1 MITIANPEKY
11 IAGLYER
18 LSNENI
24 EVGNGEVI
32 ETKEDEQESGSIS
45 TQKLFLRNFCK
56 DNNIQVYDDYT
67 DDGVSGATFDRPDFN
82 RMIKDIENKK
92 INLIA
97 VKDLSRFGRLSSKIS
112 YYLEEFFIEKGVRFI
127 AVTDDIDTGH
137 IETSEEMVQFKAFF
151 NEWFLR
157 DTSRKVR
164 NGKKTRAKEGK
175 VMTTYPTYGYK
186 KDPLDYNH
194 YVIDQDIAPIVRRIF
209 MLARNGMTPTEIG
222 KILTDERTLVPSE
235 IVGNGHTRKEGIKRG
250 WNRNTVKRI
259 LQNVTYLGWLSN
271 GNTKKINYKS
281 KKTMIMPK
289 ENRIIVKGMHTPIID
304 EETFN
309 IVQDMIKSRTSTR
322 VKSYDWLLI
331 KARTA
336 YKVSYNA
343 NGGTMAP
350 SAQPKIHGTDL
361 KLTSSVPTRDGYT
374 FKGWATSP
382 NGTVSMQPGGIYS
395 GNANITYYAVWDLT
409 KYYLLNHA
417 DICTPMTGGWERETY
432 SAKNSIEFNKTANAY
447 KFKVEAGNTAP
458 YFRTYG
464 TIDMRP
470 YKKLHIEAYLTI
482 NPGGYSGQCTLTAGA
497 VNGKTTPF
505 SQCAYVASDSVS
517 GFYPDGKKGKTV
529 ALDIDV
535 TNCDYPATIVMTV
548 ENGAGSYSTFIAEA
562 MIYAIWLTK

>member
-11 IAGLYER
+11 VAGLYER

-32 ETKEDEQESGSIS
+32 VTNEDEQESGSIS

-92 INLIA
+92 INLII

-235 IVGNGHTRKEGIKRG
+235 IVGNGHTRKDGIKRG

-259 LQNVTYLGWLSN
+259 LQNVTYLGWVSN

-289 ENRIIVKGMHTPIID
+289 EDRIIVKDMHTPIID

-309 IVQDMIKSRTSTR
+309 IVQDMIKSRTGVRT
-322 VKSYDWLLI
+322 KSYDWLL
-331 KARTA
+331 KGLVCC
-336 YKVSYNA
+336 KECGKKLSLV
-343 NGGTMAP
+343 P
-350 SAQPKIHGTDL
+350 QKHPKKT
-361 KLTSSVPTRDGYT
+361 T
-374 FKGWATSP
+374 FYLRC
-382 NGTVSMQPGGIYS
+382 N
-395 GNANITYYAVWDLT
+395 TYASNTQLG
-409 KYYLLNHA
+409 L
-417 DICTPMTGGWERETY
+417 CTPHSNNLEKVTDFVIEQIKKRCREFLNEEKYTKIANTSKDKIIKDTNKRIDKLYEDKYNGLFEDEDFTRLYSKQIENRKQAEERIKQLQELEQKED
-432 SAKNSIEFNKTANAY
+432 SSIDINKLVSDFVNMKEITRTMLVSLVDKIEISENKEITIYY
-447 KFKVEAGNTAP
+447 KFNILNMGNEN
-458 YFRTYG
+458 
-464 TIDMRP
+464 
-470 YKKLHIEAYLTI
+470 KLQ
-482 NPGGYSGQCTLTAGA
+482 NVG
-497 VNGKTTPF
+497 
-505 SQCAYVASDSVS
+505 
-517 GFYPDGKKGKTV
+517 
-529 ALDIDV
+529 
-535 TNCDYPATIVMTV
+535 
-548 ENGAGSYSTFIAEA
+548 
-562 MIYAIWLTK
+562 

>member
-11 IAGLYER
+11 VAGLYER

-32 ETKEDEQESGSIS
+32 VTNEDEQESGSIS

-92 INLIA
+92 INLII

-127 AVTDDIDTGH
+127 AVTDDIDTGA
-137 IETSEEMVQFKAFF
+137 IETSEDMVQFKAFF

-164 NGKKTRAKEGK
+164 NGKKTRAREGK

-186 KDPLDYNH
+186 KDPLDNNH
-194 YVIDQDIAPIVRRIF
+194 YVIDPDIAPIVRRIF
-209 MLARNGMTPTEIG
+209 MLARNGKTPTEIG
-222 KILTDERTLVPSE
+222 KILTDEKTLVPSE
-235 IVGNGHTRKEGIKRG
+235 IVGNGHTRKDGIKRG

-259 LQNVTYLGWLSN
+259 LQNVTYLGWVSN

-289 ENRIIVKGMHTPIID
+289 EDRIIKKGMHTPIID

-322 VKSYDWLLI
+322 VKSYDWLL
-331 KARTA
+331 KGLVCC
-336 YKVSYNA
+336 KEC
-343 NGGTMAP
+343 G
-350 SAQPKIHGTDL
+350 K
-361 KLTSSVPTRDGYT
+361 KLSLVPQKHPNKTT
-374 FKGWATSP
+374 FYLRC
-382 NGTVSMQPGGIYS
+382 N
-395 GNANITYYAVWDLT
+395 TYASNTQLA
-409 KYYLLNHA
+409 L
-417 DICTPMTGGWERETY
+417 CTPHSNNLEKVTDFVIEQIKKRCREFLNEEQYTKIANTSKDKIINDRFNVKNEILILEKKVKNINKRIDKLYEDKYNGLFEDEDFTRLYSKQIESRKQAEERIRQLQELEEKED
-432 SAKNSIEFNKTANAY
+432 SSIDINKLVSDFVNMKEITRTMLVSLVDKIEISENKEITIYY
-447 KFKVEAGNTAP
+447 KFNILNMGNE
-458 YFRTYG
+458 
-464 TIDMRP
+464 DN
-470 YKKLHIEAYLTI
+470 KLQ
-482 NPGGYSGQCTLTAGA
+482 NVG
-497 VNGKTTPF
+497 
-505 SQCAYVASDSVS
+505 
-517 GFYPDGKKGKTV
+517 
-529 ALDIDV
+529 
-535 TNCDYPATIVMTV
+535 
-548 ENGAGSYSTFIAEA
+548 
-562 MIYAIWLTK
+562 

>member
-1 MITIANPEKY
+1 MYNSVVNWIGGNLLLLEREVFMITIANPEKY
-11 IAGLYER
+11 VAGLYER

-32 ETKEDEQESGSIS
+32 VTNEDEQESGSIS

-92 INLIA
+92 INLII

-235 IVGNGHTRKEGIKRG
+235 IVGNGHTRKDGIKRG

-259 LQNVTYLGWLSN
+259 LQNVTYLGWVSN

-289 ENRIIVKGMHTPIID
+289 EDRIIVKDMHTPIID

-309 IVQDMIKSRTSTR
+309 IVQDMIKSRTGVRT
-322 VKSYDWLLI
+322 KSYDWLL
-331 KARTA
+331 KGLVCC
-336 YKVSYNA
+336 KEC
-343 NGGTMAP
+343 G
-350 SAQPKIHGTDL
+350 K
-361 KLTSSVPTRDGYT
+361 KLSLVPQKHPNKTT
-374 FKGWATSP
+374 FYLRC
-382 NGTVSMQPGGIYS
+382 N
-395 GNANITYYAVWDLT
+395 TYASNTQLG
-409 KYYLLNHA
+409 L
-417 DICTPMTGGWERETY
+417 CTPHSNNLEKVTEFVIEQIKKRCRKFLDEEKYTKIANTSKDKIIKDRFNVKNEILILEKKVKDINKRIDKLYEDKYNGLFEDEDFTRLYSKQIENRKQAEERIKQLQELEEKED
-432 SAKNSIEFNKTANAY
+432 SSIDINKLVNDFVNMKEITRTMLVSLVDKIEISENKEITIYY
-447 KFKVEAGNTAP
+447 KFNILNMGNEN
-458 YFRTYG
+458 
-464 TIDMRP
+464 
-470 YKKLHIEAYLTI
+470 KLQ
-482 NPGGYSGQCTLTAGA
+482 NVG
-497 VNGKTTPF
+497 
-505 SQCAYVASDSVS
+505 
-517 GFYPDGKKGKTV
+517 
-529 ALDIDV
+529 
-535 TNCDYPATIVMTV
+535 
-548 ENGAGSYSTFIAEA
+548 
-562 MIYAIWLTK
+562 

>member
-1 MITIANPEKY
+1 MLLEREVLMITIANPEKY
-11 IAGLYER
+11 VAGLYER

-24 EVGNGEVI
+24 EVGNSEVI
-32 ETKEDEQESGSIS
+32 VTNEDEQESGSIS

-92 INLIA
+92 INLII

-235 IVGNGHTRKEGIKRG
+235 IVGNGHTRKDGIKRG

-259 LQNVTYLGWLSN
+259 LQNVTYLGWVNDGCPVRSSYNTEKIVAKGYSNANVGECYGGGLFGVTINLSTISN
-271 GNTKKINYKS
+271 LFTGPESEVSFWYIRTPGYDFMLDNVADIKS
-281 KKTMIMPK
+281 KISSLGSAFTTDD
-289 ENRIIVKGMHTPIID
+289 ENR
-304 EETFN
+304 N
-309 IVQDMIKSRTSTR
+309 
-322 VKSYDWLLI
+322 
-331 KARTA
+331 
-336 YKVSYNA
+336 
-343 NGGTMAP
+343 
-350 SAQPKIHGTDL
+350 
-361 KLTSSVPTRDGYT
+361 DGYPIL
-374 FKGWATSP
+374 KWEK
-382 NGTVSMQPGGIYS
+382 
-395 GNANITYYAVWDLT
+395 NI
-409 KYYLLNHA
+409 
-417 DICTPMTGGWERETY
+417 ICEKE
-432 SAKNSIEFNKTANAY
+432 
-447 KFKVEAGNTAP
+447 
-458 YFRTYG
+458 
-464 TIDMRP
+464 
-470 YKKLHIEAYLTI
+470 
-482 NPGGYSGQCTLTAGA
+482 
-497 VNGKTTPF
+497 
-505 SQCAYVASDSVS
+505 
-517 GFYPDGKKGKTV
+517 
-529 ALDIDV
+529 
-535 TNCDYPATIVMTV
+535 
-548 ENGAGSYSTFIAEA
+548 EN
-562 MIYAIWLTK
+562 

>member
-1 MITIANPEKY
+1 MLLEREVFMITIANPEKY

-32 ETKEDEQESGSIS
+32 VTNEDEQESGSIS

-92 INLIA
+92 INLVI

-235 IVGNGHTRKEGIKRG
+235 IVGNTHTRKDEIKRG

-259 LQNVTYLGWLSN
+259 LQNVTYLGWVSN

-289 ENRIIVKGMHTPIID
+289 EDRIIVKDMHTPIID

-309 IVQDMIKSRTSTR
+309 IVQEQIESRTSTR
-322 VKSYDWLLI
+322 VKSYDWLL
-331 KARTA
+331 KGLVCC
-336 YKVSYNA
+336 KEC
-343 NGGTMAP
+343 G
-350 SAQPKIHGTDL
+350 K
-361 KLTSSVPTRDGYT
+361 KLSLVPQEHPNKTT
-374 FKGWATSP
+374 FYLRCNTYAT
-382 NGTVSMQPGGIYS
+382 NTHLG
-395 GNANITYYAVWDLT
+395 L
-409 KYYLLNHA
+409 
-417 DICTPMTGGWERETY
+417 CTPHSNNLEKVTDFVIEQIKKRCGEFLNEEKYTKIANTSKEKIMKDKFNIKNEILILEKKVKDINKRIDKLYEDKYNGLFEDEDFTRLYSKQIENRKQAEERIKQLQELEQKED
-432 SAKNSIEFNKTANAY
+432 SSIDINKLVSDFVNMKEITRTMLVSLVDKIEISESKEITIYY
-447 KFKVEAGNTAP
+447 KFNILNMENE
-458 YFRTYG
+458 
-464 TIDMRP
+464 D
-470 YKKLHIEAYLTI
+470 KLK
-482 NPGGYSGQCTLTAGA
+482 NVG
-497 VNGKTTPF
+497 
-505 SQCAYVASDSVS
+505 
-517 GFYPDGKKGKTV
+517 
-529 ALDIDV
+529 
-535 TNCDYPATIVMTV
+535 
-548 ENGAGSYSTFIAEA
+548 
-562 MIYAIWLTK
+562 

>member
-1 MITIANPEKY
+1 MLLEREVFMITIANPEKY

-32 ETKEDEQESGSIS
+32 VTNEDEQESGSIS

-92 INLIA
+92 INLIV

-137 IETSEEMVQFKAFF
+137 IETSEEIVQFKAFF

-175 VMTTYPTYGYK
+175 IMTTYPTYGYK

-235 IVGNGHTRKEGIKRG
+235 IVGNRHTRKDGIKRG

-259 LQNVTYLGWLSN
+259 LQNVTYLGWVSN

-289 ENRIIVKGMHTPIID
+289 EDRIIVKGMHTPIID

-309 IVQDMIKSRTSTR
+309 IVQDMIKSRTGVRT
-322 VKSYDWLLI
+322 KSYDWLL
-331 KARTA
+331 KGLVCC
-336 YKVSYNA
+336 KEC
-343 NGGTMAP
+343 G
-350 SAQPKIHGTDL
+350 K
-361 KLTSSVPTRDGYT
+361 KLSLVPQKHLNKTT
-374 FKGWATSP
+374 FYLRC
-382 NGTVSMQPGGIYS
+382 N
-395 GNANITYYAVWDLT
+395 TYASNTQLG
-409 KYYLLNHA
+409 L
-417 DICTPMTGGWERETY
+417 CTPHSNNLEKITDFVIEQIKKRCKEFLNEEKYTKIANTSKDKIIKDRFNVKNEILILEKKAKDINKRIDKLYEDKYNGLFEDEDFKRLYSKQIENRKQAEERIKQLQELKEKED
-432 SAKNSIEFNKTANAY
+432 SSIDINKLVNDFVNMKEITRTMLVSLVDKIEISENKEITIYY
-447 KFKVEAGNTAP
+447 KFNILNMGNE
-458 YFRTYG
+458 
-464 TIDMRP
+464 DN
-470 YKKLHIEAYLTI
+470 KLQ
-482 NPGGYSGQCTLTAGA
+482 NVG
-497 VNGKTTPF
+497 
-505 SQCAYVASDSVS
+505 
-517 GFYPDGKKGKTV
+517 
-529 ALDIDV
+529 
-535 TNCDYPATIVMTV
+535 
-548 ENGAGSYSTFIAEA
+548 
-562 MIYAIWLTK
+562 